1 MDPIIGG
8 ALIGGAANL
17 LGGFMGNSAASAEA
31 AKQRKW
37 EERMSN
43 TAMQRRV
50 ADLNAAGLNPM
61 LAYMPGSAAGT
72 GAASTPQG
80 ATAQVPNANVLGN
93 AVNTALSAYQQ
104 VAQIDLL
111 EAQASK
117 TRAEGKLAGQ
127 QILSDEQ
134 AESLRQLTVD
144 DVKFRVENTKA
155 QTASQVATKNK
166 LVAELDNVKA
176 DTQVKELSAQ
186 LQSRIQDFLV
196 EQAGA
201 GAATA
206 RNVKAFEEGNLG
218 LPMKYAPV
226 LQLIKSLVRKEG
238 GGITINK

>member
-1 MDPIIGG
+1 MDPLIGS
-8 ALIGGAANL
+8 ALIGAGANL

-72 GAASTPQG
+72 GAASTPSG
-80 ATAQVPNANVLGN
+80 AVAQVPNPNVLGN
-93 AVNTALSAYQQ
+93 AVNTALSAYTQI
-104 VAQIDLL
+104 AQIDLL

-117 TRAEGKLAGQ
+117 TRQEGAVVGQ
-127 QILSDEQ
+127 TILSDEQ
-134 AESLRQLTVD
+134 AAQMRQLRVD
-144 DVKFRVENTKA
+144 DVQTRVENTRA
-155 QTASQVATKNK
+155 NTASQKAQKEK
-166 LVAELDNVKA
+166 LLAELDNVKA
-176 DTQVKELSAQ
+176 DTKVKDLNAQ

-196 EQAGA
+196 IEAGA
-201 GAATA
+201 SAASAT
-206 RNVKAFEEGNLG
+206 NVKAFEEGNLG

-226 LQLIKSLVRKEG
+226 LRLIKELIRKPS
-238 GGITINK
+238 GGITIQK